1 MLPGQ
6 PSSKGKFAHFIKH
19 ELREMIPPLVFFLF
33 AFHFIVLLRSL
44 MLMEYGV
51 RISAISN
58 ATISAL
64 IVAKVI
70 LIADVLPFINRFPG
84 RPLIYNV
91 AWKTLICFVVALLV
105 HYLEHL
111 VPLWWSMGS
120 LSSANK
126 HILEKTIWP
135 HFWAIQLCLFVLFA
149 VFCAVREL
157 STALGKGRIFSMF
170 FLDGSAAT
178 RDGRADSQTP
188 AA

>member
-1 MLPGQ
+1 V
-6 PSSKGKFAHFIKH
+6 SKIAHLIKH
-19 ELREMIPPLVFFLF
+19 ELREMILPLVFFLF
-33 AFHFIVLLRSL
+33 AFHFLVLLRSL

-70 LIADVLPFINRFPG
+70 LIADVLPIINRFPG
-84 RPLIYNV
+84 KPLIYNV
-91 AWKTLICFVVALLV
+91 VWKTLIYFFVAFIV

-111 VPLWWSMGS
+111 VPLWWSAGS

-126 HILEKTIWP
+126 HMLEKTIWP
-135 HFWAIQLCLFVLFA
+135 HFWAIQLCLVVLFA

-170 FLDGSAAT
+170 FLSASAAA
-178 RDGRADSQTP
+178 RYPRADSEHP
-188 AA
+188 AS

>member
-1 MLPGQ
+1 M
-6 PSSKGKFAHFIKH
+6 SKLAHFIKH
-19 ELREMIPPLVFFLF
+19 EAREMIPPLVFFLF

-64 IVAKVI
+64 VVAKVI
-70 LIADVLPFINRFPG
+70 LIADVLPIINRFPG

-91 AWKTLICFVVALLV
+91 AWKTTIYFVVALLV

-120 LSSANK
+120 LSGANK

-149 VFCAVREL
+149 LFCAVREL

-170 FLDGSAAT
+170 FLDASAAT
-178 RDGRADSQTP
+178 RYGRAYSETP